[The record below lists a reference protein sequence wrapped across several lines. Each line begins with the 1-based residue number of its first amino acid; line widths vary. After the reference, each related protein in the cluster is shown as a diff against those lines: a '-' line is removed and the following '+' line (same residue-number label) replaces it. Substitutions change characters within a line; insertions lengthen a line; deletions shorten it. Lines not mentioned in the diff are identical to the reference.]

1 MCVKYDLNYVLNVL
15 TTYYCWDFR
24 FMYLMF
30 AAVRDLNYVNCL
42 INDMLNCLCFIKK
55 TCVKG
60 MIHEMKC
67 ILF

>member
-1 MCVKYDLNYVLNVL
+1 
-15 TTYYCWDFR
+15 
-24 FMYLMF
+24 MYLMF